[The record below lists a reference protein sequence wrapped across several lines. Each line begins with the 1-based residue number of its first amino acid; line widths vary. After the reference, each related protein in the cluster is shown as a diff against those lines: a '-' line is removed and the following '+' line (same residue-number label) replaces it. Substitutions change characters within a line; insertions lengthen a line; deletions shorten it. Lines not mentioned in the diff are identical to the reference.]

1 MVGLYVG
8 LLVLQLPDKLT
19 AVLVLLLKTVGT
31 FAVAW
36 MLFRAIDVIISGL
49 ERFTAKTESEMDDH
63 MIPLVKRILRVAL
76 ISVAVITVVQQWGY
90 DVTSLIAGLGIG
102 GLALA
107 LAAQDTLANW
117 FGSIMIFTD
126 RPFKLGDWVKSA
138 HGEGVVED
146 VGMRSTKI
154 RTFAKTIITVPNKDL
169 AN

>member
-1 MVGLYVG
+1 MSRLLKPIDKILDKTQTDLDNMLIERVQQPLGWVILMVGLYVG

-76 ISVAVITVVQQWGY
+76 ISVA
-90 DVTSLIAGLGIG
+90 
-102 GLALA
+102 
-107 LAAQDTLANW
+107 
-117 FGSIMIFTD
+117 
-126 RPFKLGDWVKSA
+126 
-138 HGEGVVED
+138 
-146 VGMRSTKI
+146 
-154 RTFAKTIITVPNKDL
+154 
-169 AN
+169 